1 MKGSLAERLA
11 HAVGRRDEEPNTQLA
26 AELAE
31 SKDANDIAQVAD
43 LARAGSTAEQND
55 AIKVLYEIGARD
67 ASLLRSHTQLFL
79 DEMHSANN
87 RMAWGALTAL
97 AEICR
102 IDPHA
107 IAANLDSILAAADA
121 GSVIAKDQAIQIL
134 LGLLVRP
141 QFAEIAR
148 AQLLKR
154 LETAAVNQLPMY
166 AERMA
171 SIWHPD
177 DYPGLAEALSRRL
190 TDDMSPSKRRRI
202 EKVIKK
208 LR

>member
-1 MKGSLAERLA
+1 MKGPLAERLA
-11 HAVGRRDEEPNTQLA
+11 HAVGRRDEEPNIQLA

-31 SKDANDIAQVAD
+31 SKDANGIAQVAN
-43 LARAGSTAEQND
+43 LVRAGSIAQQND
-55 AIKVLYEIGARD
+55 AIKVLYEIGARE
-67 ASLLRSHTQLFL
+67 ASLLRPHTQLFL
-79 DEMHSANN
+79 EKIHSANN
-87 RMAWGALTAL
+87 RMVWGALTAL

-102 IDPHA
+102 IDPEA

-148 AQLLKR
+148 AHLLER

-171 SIWHPD
+171 FIWNPD
-177 DYPGLAEALSRRL
+177 DYPGLAETLARRL
-190 TDDMSPSKRRRI
+190 TDDMSTSKRRRI